1 MNLKATKMSELNL
14 EQYIKSESVKHSDV
28 SYWGSNEE
36 VQNANEIYD
45 LVLSK
50 GIVDQEWFDD
60 RLKCTSPELLSE
72 LLKELR

>member
-1 MNLKATKMSELNL
+1 MSELNL

>member
-1 MNLKATKMSELNL
+1 MSELNL
-14 EQYIKSESVKHSDV
+14 EQYIKSESVKHSDI
-28 SYWGSNEE
+28 SYWGSDEE

>member
-50 GIVDQEWFDD
+50 GIVDQEWFDE

>member
-1 MNLKATKMSELNL
+1 MSELNL

-60 RLKCTSPELLSE
+60 RLECTSPELLSE